1 MNKDSNNKS
10 WPYQEFHD
18 ANKSNSRS
26 NFIWHSSSYE
36 YNNPGEIEKIRYQWE
51 KKKNPANLLYQIS
64 YDCVTES
71 CSPLRI
77 KSR

>member
-36 YNNPGEIEKIRYQWE
+36 
-51 KKKNPANLLYQIS
+51 
-64 YDCVTES
+64 
-71 CSPLRI
+71 
-77 KSR
+77 